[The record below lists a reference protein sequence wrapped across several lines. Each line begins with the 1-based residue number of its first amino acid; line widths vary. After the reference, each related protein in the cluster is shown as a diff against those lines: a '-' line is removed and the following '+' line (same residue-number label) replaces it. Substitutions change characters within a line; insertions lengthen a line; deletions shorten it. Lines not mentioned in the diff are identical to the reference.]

1 MHVKTIE
8 MILIVDDNYD
18 TYGTIEELSTC
29 TDDIKKIVRLPDYM
43 KISSKVLLDLY
54 EDCGKKMSSD
64 GRSHVIYYTKERM
77 KELVRSYNSKMIY

>member
-29 TDDIKKIVRLPDYM
+29 TDVIQRYSYLSEYPEKIKLIFYLCYFGVHKFIC
-43 KISSKVLLDLY
+43 DLSPY
-54 EDCGKKMSSD
+54 K
-64 GRSHVIYYTKERM
+64 
-77 KELVRSYNSKMIY
+77 